1 MKRDY
6 SKLPV
11 KLTLVNN
18 TDNDVN
24 IDLRDTFIQVLV
36 NIEKGNT
43 IDINVSTSEDLAV
56 AIARATELGI
66 ETSFEQVTPGPEPE
80 VPVEVGTEEDL
91 KEAIASG
98 AKDER
103 AAAKLTHYRE
113 EIERVGDIV

>member
-24 IDLRDTFIQVLV
+24 IDLRDTFIQILV

-43 IDINVSTSEDLAV
+43 VDINVSTSEDLAV

-91 KEAIASG
+91 KEAIAGG
-98 AKDER
+98 AKDV
-103 AAAKLTHYRE
+103 KLTDNITVPNR
-113 EIERVGDIV
+113 